1 MNEFSECRLH
11 RDRLLLGL
19 RGRLKKRVPFN
30 ETNVTIVHTHFIIL
44 EAEFNLTP
52 FEDTAIYRR

>member
-1 MNEFSECRLH
+1 
-11 RDRLLLGL
+11 LGL